1 MEKDYYKDYD
11 KRVSWDLTSIF
22 KDDEELNK
30 KIDEL
35 NTSINKIT
43 IPDSLDTNNLISL
56 LDEYSLIKELSTK
69 ILMYG
74 SLKYYQNTSDE
85 NLALKNRVEKINNE
99 ATTKLKIIE
108 NYLTKFSYDNL
119 IKLPSIKK
127 YKFYL
132 DNLFRMQEYVKDAK
146 TNEKIKD
153 NTDLINKY
161 INKQN
166 NLINNMTYP
175 DIQVE
180 DKTYEI
186 TNFNMTK
193 YLASQ
198 NRELRK
204 LTFLSINNSFKEKE
218 SEFSSILNNIFALR
232 NDNALLAGYQSVLEK
247 SLFEENL
254 PNSLIETL
262 ITSVHKNL
270 PIMQKYLELK
280 SKHLDIKDPHL
291 YDLGVSLN
299 KEVNQKYN
307 IAEAINVIKTALKP
321 LGKEYLQTVD
331 ILLDGHID
339 ATPNELK
346 HQSITFSWQDYAFLN
361 FHGAYGDLKNLVHEL
376 GHIISYHL
384 AKNKE
389 PFIYADST
397 IFIGEI
403 ASIVNEILL
412 NDYLYNNAK
421 NKEEK
426 IFFLSKKIENYFTS
440 VFKQTLY
447 TEFENYLYSLDNIT
461 ANILS
466 TKYYELLTKYY
477 GSNIIIDSEAKI
489 EWMRLGHLYRHSY
502 YPYKYATGLLMA
514 SSIVA
519 DISTNNLLI
528 EKYIE
533 FLKSG
538 NSNYASELLKMV
550 NIDITNSKTFDNG
563 FKLLEND
570 IKKLEKIMEGEWY
583 NGF

>member
-204 LTFLSINNSFKEKE
+204 LTFLSINNSFKESCVKH
-218 SEFSSILNNIFALR
+218 
-232 NDNALLAGYQSVLEK
+232 ND
-247 SLFEENL
+247 
-254 PNSLIETL
+254 
-262 ITSVHKNL
+262 
-270 PIMQKYLELK
+270 
-280 SKHLDIKDPHL
+280 
-291 YDLGVSLN
+291 
-299 KEVNQKYN
+299 
-307 IAEAINVIKTALKP
+307 
-321 LGKEYLQTVD
+321 
-331 ILLDGHID
+331 
-339 ATPNELK
+339 
-346 HQSITFSWQDYAFLN
+346 
-361 FHGAYGDLKNLVHEL
+361 
-376 GHIISYHL
+376 
-384 AKNKE
+384 
-389 PFIYADST
+389 
-397 IFIGEI
+397 
-403 ASIVNEILL
+403 
-412 NDYLYNNAK
+412 
-421 NKEEK
+421 
-426 IFFLSKKIENYFTS
+426 
-440 VFKQTLY
+440 
-447 TEFENYLYSLDNIT
+447 
-461 ANILS
+461 
-466 TKYYELLTKYY
+466 
-477 GSNIIIDSEAKI
+477 
-489 EWMRLGHLYRHSY
+489 
-502 YPYKYATGLLMA
+502 
-514 SSIVA
+514 
-519 DISTNNLLI
+519 
-528 EKYIE
+528 
-533 FLKSG
+533 
-538 NSNYASELLKMV
+538 
-550 NIDITNSKTFDNG
+550 
-563 FKLLEND
+563 
-570 IKKLEKIMEGEWY
+570 
-583 NGF
+583 

>member
-132 DNLFRMQEYVKDAK
+132 DNLFRMQEYVKDEK

-186 TNFNMTK
+186 TNFNMAK

-280 SKHLDIKDPHL
+280 SKYLDIKDPHL

-321 LGKEYLQTVD
+321 LGKEYLQTVN

-361 FHGAYGDLKNLVHEL
+361 FRGAYGDLKNLVHEF

-528 EKYIE
+528 EKYIG

-570 IKKLEKIMEGEWY
+570 IKKLEKIMEGE
-583 NGF
+583 

>member
-1 MEKDYYKDYD
+1 MEKDYKDYD

-232 NDNALLAGYQSVLEK
+232 NDNALLAGYQSVLKK

-280 SKHLDIKDPHL
+280 SKYLDIKDPHL

-361 FHGAYGDLKNLVHEL
+361 FHGAYGDLKNLVHEF

-403 ASIVNEILL
+403 ASIVNEIIL

-447 TEFENYLYSLDNIT
+447 TEF
-461 ANILS
+461 
-466 TKYYELLTKYY
+466 
-477 GSNIIIDSEAKI
+477 
-489 EWMRLGHLYRHSY
+489 
-502 YPYKYATGLLMA
+502 
-514 SSIVA
+514 
-519 DISTNNLLI
+519 
-528 EKYIE
+528 
-533 FLKSG
+533 
-538 NSNYASELLKMV
+538 
-550 NIDITNSKTFDNG
+550 
-563 FKLLEND
+563 
-570 IKKLEKIMEGEWY
+570 
-583 NGF
+583 

>member
-132 DNLFRMQEYVKDAK
+132 DNLFRIQEYVKDAK

-232 NDNALLAGYQSVLEK
+232 NDNALLAGYQSVLKK

-280 SKHLDIKDPHL
+280 SKYLDIKDPHL

-361 FHGAYGDLKNLVHEL
+361 FRGAYGDLKNLVHEF

-528 EKYIE
+528 EKYIG

-570 IKKLEKIMEGEWY
+570 IKKLEKIMEGE
-583 NGF
+583 

>member
-280 SKHLDIKDPHL
+280 SKYLDIKDPHL

-321 LGKEYLQTVD
+321 LGKEYLQTVN

-361 FHGAYGDLKNLVHEL
+361 FRGAYGDLKNLVHEF

-528 EKYIE
+528 EKYIG

-570 IKKLEKIMEGEWY
+570 IKKLEKIMEGE
-583 NGF
+583 

>member
-232 NDNALLAGYQSVLEK
+232 NDNALLAGYQSVLKK

-280 SKHLDIKDPHL
+280 SKYLDIKDPHL

-321 LGKEYLQTVD
+321 LGKEYVQTVD

-361 FHGAYGDLKNLVHEL
+361 FRGAYGDLKNLVHEL

-477 GSNIIIDSEAKI
+477 GSNIIVDSEAKF

-514 SSIVA
+514 SSIVT

-550 NIDITNSKTFDNG
+550 NIDITNSKTFYNG

-570 IKKLEKIMEGEWY
+570 IKKLEKIMEGE
-583 NGF
+583 

>member
-570 IKKLEKIMEGEWY
+570 IKKLEKIMEGE
-583 NGF
+583 

>member
-232 NDNALLAGYQSVLEK
+232 NDNALLAGYQSVLKK

-280 SKHLDIKDPHL
+280 SKYLDIKDPHL

-361 FHGAYGDLKNLVHEL
+361 FRGAYGDLKNLVHEF

-528 EKYIE
+528 EKYIG

-570 IKKLEKIMEGEWY
+570 IKKLEKIMEGE
-583 NGF
+583 

>member
-132 DNLFRMQEYVKDAK
+132 DNLFRMQEYVKDEK

-232 NDNALLAGYQSVLEK
+232 NDNALLAGYQSVLKK

-280 SKHLDIKDPHL
+280 SKYLDIKDPHL

-361 FHGAYGDLKNLVHEL
+361 FRGAYGDLKNLVHEF

-389 PFIYADST
+389 PFIYADSA

-528 EKYIE
+528 EKYIG

-570 IKKLEKIMEGEWY
+570 IKKLEKIMEGE
-583 NGF
+583 